1 MLNLEIVMPE
11 ENQAEKDVMDVG
23 GNILPLQIGGEAKA
37 VEIGSQEHTVLTENG
52 VALLDD
58 EPTNSQPDGA
68 YLINMDTLYS
78 DSITGKGKRRWYFF
92 QLTDKKKITIYMSPT
107 ADTSVDNDLVLYTL
121 DTSTG
126 VLTEVARSQNGPA
139 TYELLSYVGE
149 AGIYLFCVAAYEGDT
164 ANAFSFM
171 ARLSDKWDE
180 REGDDSIYQAKEQEL
195 NTVVK
200 HTIDNSIDQDVSIL
214 KISQAGTY
222 SLCLFN
228 VPEEYNYQLQLL
240 DANANMIGT
249 SAKNVTSIC
258 NLPAGGYIL
267 KLVSVD
273 GTFNPDVEVSVLAA
287 AIPDDVSGYQIWLT
301 SDGTHCVE
309 IMESAKA
316 KSNLVYNV
324 RVDGKMI
331 DYQHCE
337 VEIVKASASSQSK
350 CSMNTTKDSLAV
362 GVAIGQYSGS
372 RGCKNAIL
380 FTIDSAN
387 YGESHQLKSYHSS
400 DFSGATSV
408 IRSTDQYGMTYYNG
422 FWSDSEVLKYMN
434 IIFNLDTLEEI
445 DFRRPN
451 WFYGDASRALYRVCG
466 TPLRA
471 NFESVQQVGYFPSD
485 IDYK

>member
-1 MLNLEIVMPE
+1 MLNLEIIMPE
-11 ENQAEKDVMDVG
+11 ENQAKKDVMTVG
-23 GNILPLQIGGEAKA
+23 GNILPLQIEGQNDKKA
-37 VEIGSQEHTVLTENG
+37 VAISELEHTLLTENG
-52 VALLDD
+52 IALLDD
-58 EPTNSQPDGA
+58 EPTNSQPGGA

-92 QLTDKKKITIYMSPT
+92 QMTDKKKITLYMSPT
-107 ADTSVDNDLVLYTL
+107 ADASVDNDVVLYTL

-139 TYELLSYVGE
+139 VYELLSYVGE
-149 AGIYLFCVAAYEGDT
+149 AGIYLFCVAAYAGDT

-195 NTVVK
+195 NAVVK

-258 NLPAGGYIL
+258 SLPAGGYIL
-267 KLVSVD
+267 KMVSVD

-309 IMESAKA
+309 VMETATA
-316 KSNLVYNV
+316 KSNPVYNV
-324 RVDGKMI
+324 RVDGTMI

-337 VEIVKASASSQSK
+337 VEIGKATASSQSK
-350 CSMNTTKDSLAV
+350 CSMSTSKDSRIL
-362 GVAIGQYSGS
+362 GIGIGS
-372 RGCKNAIL
+372 YAGYASCKNALWLRIYKA
-380 FTIDSAN
+380 TYA
-387 YGESHQLKSYHSS
+387 ESHSRTSTRYS
-400 DFSGATSV
+400 DVHNANHIVTGTNK
-408 IRSTDQYGMTYYNG
+408 YGDLCYTGSWVFAETKDEM
-422 FWSDSEVLKYMN
+422 YMV
-434 IIFNLDTLEEI
+434 FDMDKMEAV
-445 DFRRPN
+445 DFRQPN
-451 WFYGDASRALYRVCG
+451 WFYGEDNYTGYGVYGSPYTG
-466 TPLRA
+466 TFTYL
-471 NFESVQQVGYFPSD
+471 NKIGV
-485 IDYK
+485 

>member
-1 MLNLEIVMPE
+1 M
-11 ENQAEKDVMDVG
+11 
-23 GNILPLQIGGEAKA
+23 
-37 VEIGSQEHTVLTENG
+37 LTENG
-52 VALLDD
+52 IALLED
-58 EPTNSQPDGA
+58 EPTNSQPGGA

-92 QLTDKKKITIYMSPT
+92 QLTDKKKITLYMSPT

-121 DTSTG
+121 ATSTG

-149 AGIYLFCVAAYEGDT
+149 AGIYLFCVAAYKGDT
-164 ANAFSFM
+164 ANEFSFM

-228 VPEEYNYQLQLL
+228 VPEACNYQLQLL

-258 NLPAGGYIL
+258 TLPAGGYIL

-309 IMESAKA
+309 VMESAKA
-316 KSNLVYNV
+316 KSNPVYNV

-337 VEIVKASASSQSK
+337 AEIGKATASSQSK
-350 CSMNTTKDSLAV
+350 CSMSTSKDFH
-362 GVAIGQYSGS
+362 I
-372 RGCKNAIL
+372 
-380 FTIDSAN
+380 
-387 YGESHQLKSYHSS
+387 
-400 DFSGATSV
+400 
-408 IRSTDQYGMTYYNG
+408 
-422 FWSDSEVLKYMN
+422 
-434 IIFNLDTLEEI
+434 
-445 DFRRPN
+445 
-451 WFYGDASRALYRVCG
+451 
-466 TPLRA
+466 
-471 NFESVQQVGYFPSD
+471 
-485 IDYK
+485 